1 MDSLECSTG
10 IDYLDQLLGELR
22 IGDNIVWEI
31 EAGSYVDLFTEK
43 FSKHSLSINRKLIY
57 ISFNR
62 SPATMI
68 KRLAKLP
75 NHEYI
80 TLLDCFTSGKGDND
94 PTFNRFYEENPIE
107 KIKVVEVDNPSDVSS
122 FIKGLSKIGET
133 SGEGARYVFDSLTGI
148 QDLWGDEV
156 KTYKFFTYACPRL
169 YDLNTVAYWIMVEL
183 ITKSFDN
190 ITPARINWR
199 TRDTKKR
206 KNGK

>member
-22 IGDNIVWEI
+22 IDDNIIWEI
-31 EAGSYVDLFTEK
+31 EAGSYVELFTEK
-43 FSKHSLSINRKLIY
+43 FAKHSLSINRKLIY

-80 TLLDCFTSGKGDND
+80 TLLDCFTSGKGDNG
-94 PTFNRFYEENPIE
+94 PTFNRFYKENPIE
-107 KIKVVEVDNPSDVSS
+107 KIKVVKIDNPSDVSS
-122 FIKGLSKIGET
+122 FIKVLSEIEET

-148 QDLWGDEV
+148 QDLWV
-156 KTYKFFTYACPRL
+156 MKLKP
-169 YDLNTVAYWIMVEL
+169 I
-183 ITKSFDN
+183 SFLLMLVLDCM
-190 ITPARINWR
+190 I
-199 TRDTKKR
+199 
-206 KNGK
+206 